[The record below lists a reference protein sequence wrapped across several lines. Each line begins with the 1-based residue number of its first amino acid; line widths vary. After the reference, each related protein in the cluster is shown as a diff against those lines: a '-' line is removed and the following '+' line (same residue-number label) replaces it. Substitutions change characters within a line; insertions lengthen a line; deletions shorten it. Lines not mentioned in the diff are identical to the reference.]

1 MGDLGG
7 WIPRVLSH
15 QPTLTRSLS
24 SDKNKENFCALK
36 PRPESLLWVMFSGFQ
51 KIESVLSCLLNQMHV
66 IFMQFVVN
74 KGNILFALAPVSLEE
89 NNP

>member
-1 MGDLGG
+1 
-7 WIPRVLSH
+7 
-15 QPTLTRSLS
+15 
-24 SDKNKENFCALK
+24 
-36 PRPESLLWVMFSGFQ
+36 MFSGFQ